1 MCMYACIYVVRSI
14 FFYVHVNFVVYTFTY
29 DFVCRLE
36 LVNYTIV
43 VEVTV

>member
-1 MCMYACIYVVRSI
+1 MLILW
-14 FFYVHVNFVVYTFTY
+14 YTFTY
-29 DFVCRLE
+29 DSVCRLE

>member
-1 MCMYACIYVVRSI
+1 MLVLW
-14 FFYVHVNFVVYTFTY
+14 YTDTN

-36 LVNYTIV
+36 LVYYTIV